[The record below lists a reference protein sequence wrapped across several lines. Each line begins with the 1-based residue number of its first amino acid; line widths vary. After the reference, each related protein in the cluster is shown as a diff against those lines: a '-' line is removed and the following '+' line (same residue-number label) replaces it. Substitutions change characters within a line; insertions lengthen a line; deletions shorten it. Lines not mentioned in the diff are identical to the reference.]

1 MTLPD
6 TPAYSNSNVIE
17 TALGIDCIEFMT
29 PKMTYFTY
37 KIMLLIYC

>member
-17 TALGIDCIEFMT
+17 TALGIDCIEFI
-29 PKMTYFTY
+29 K
-37 KIMLLIYC
+37 LI